1 MVRGLIKNAVAVAL
15 NGTRAEKLAALAGR
29 SSRHPLVVGYH
40 QVVSEFRPDSRC
52 GITAMQ
58 TSCKMLENHLDWIG
72 SRYEF
77 VSLDEIG
84 AHYEAGKPFTKPVA
98 AVTFDDGYRDVYLNA
113 FPILKRKGV
122 PAAVF
127 VVTDLVG
134 TETPPL
140 HDRLYS
146 ALVMAFDGWVHPSQM
161 LSERLA
167 RLNIAH
173 STARKVRLANP
184 NIFATMRALI
194 DSLNHSEIEAL
205 TCSLEAD
212 FTDDPSPSLDEAR
225 PLTWEMVREM
235 SEAGLTI
242 GSHTKSHALLTAE
255 ESDRVLEEVL
265 HSRATLQSRLGAAPR
280 HFAYPDGRFNA
291 RIAKLV
297 SSGYQFAYTTC
308 RHQLSSY
315 PLMTIPRKMLWEN
328 SCTNSSG
335 RFSPAVMN
343 CQVHGVFDWISGCGE
358 SHGATAHGGRTPVSA
373 TEEAARPSWHGGWF
387 A

>member
-1 MVRGLIKNAVAVAL
+1 MLRGLIKNAVAVAL
-15 NGTRAEKLAALAGR
+15 DGAKAEKLAALTGG

-40 QVVSEFRPDSRC
+40 QVVSEFRPDSRF

-58 TSCKMLENHLDWIG
+58 TSCEMLENHLDWIG
-72 SRYEF
+72 RRYEF

-84 AHYEAGKPFTKPVA
+84 SYYETGKPFSRPVA

-134 TETPPL
+134 TGRPPL

-146 ALVMAFDGWVHPSQM
+146 VLVKAFERWDQPSRT
-161 LSERLA
+161 LAERLA
-167 RLNIAH
+167 RLNMAP
-173 STARKVRLANP
+173 TNTRKVRLANS
-184 NIFATMRALI
+184 NVFSTMRALI
-194 DSLNHSEIEAL
+194 DTLNHSEITAL
-205 TCSLEAD
+205 TRSVELE
-212 FTDDPSPSLDEAR
+212 FPDPSPSLEETT

-255 ESDRVLEEVL
+255 ETDRVLDEVMQ
-265 HSRATLQSRLGAAPR
+265 SRATLQSRLGVVPR

-291 RIAKLV
+291 RTAKAV
-297 SSGYQFAYTTC
+297 ATGYQFAYTTC
-308 RHQLSSY
+308 RHQLSAY
-315 PLMTIPRKMLWEN
+315 PLVTIPRKMLWEN
-328 SCTNSSG
+328 SCTSASG
-335 RFSPAVMN
+335 SFSPAVMN

-358 SHGATAHGGRTPVSA
+358 SHD
-373 TEEAARPSWHGGWF
+373 EAAYKRNRLRAKAQAAGQSWHGGWF

>member
-1 MVRGLIKNAVAVAL
+1 MLRGLIKNAVAVAL
-15 NGTRAEKLAALAGR
+15 DGSRAEKLTNLTG
-29 SSRHPLVVGYH
+29 SSGRHPLVVGYH
-40 QVVSEFRPDSRC
+40 QVVSEFRPDLRC

-58 TSCKMLENHLDWIG
+58 TSCEMLESHLDWIG
-72 SRYEF
+72 RRYEF

-84 AHYEAGKPFTKPVA
+84 AHYETGKPFSRPVA

-146 ALVMAFDGWVHPSQM
+146 ALVMAFENWINPSRT

-167 RLNIAH
+167 RFNIPPA
-173 STARKVRLANP
+173 TARKVRVASP
-184 NIFATMRALI
+184 NVFATMRALI
-194 DSLNHSEIEAL
+194 DYLNHSEIEAL
-205 TCSLEAD
+205 TCSVESD
-212 FTDDPSPSLDEAR
+212 FRELSPSLEEAM
-225 PLTWEMVREM
+225 PLTWDMVKEM
-235 SEAGLTI
+235 SDGGLTI

-255 ESDRVLEEVL
+255 ENDRVLQEVL
-265 HSRATLQSRLGAAPR
+265 QSRAALESRLGAAPR

-291 RIAKLV
+291 CTAKAV
-297 SSGYQFAYTTC
+297 ASGYQFAYTTC

-335 RFSPAVMN
+335 QFSPAIMN

-358 SHGATAHGGRTPVSA
+358 SHAATALRGRTQVGATKEP
-373 TEEAARPSWHGGWF
+373 ARPSWHGGWF